1 MLSLFVKYYL
11 VCPFDLKKNKVYVY
25 SSQRIYQLVTDVKVR
40 EADAVALVMLYALRH
55 EGHPNNDVRGL
66 INALRKRNVGDDYLK
81 VGWISVY
88 EICIMVFDG

>member
-1 MLSLFVKYYL
+1 MLTHT
-11 VCPFDLKKNKVYVY
+11 
-25 SSQRIYQLVTDVKVR
+25 SQRIYQLVTDAKVR

-81 VGWISVY
+81 VGFIQIY
-88 EICIMVFDG
+88 RNFLEVFDGLDEEVSFCF